1 MGAGGRSLRLRLAG
15 FGFISI
21 FAYPAEAALF
31 L

>member
-1 MGAGGRSLRLRLAG
+1 MGAGGRFLRLRLAG

-21 FAYPAEAALF
+21 STYPAEAALF